1 MVEQIPENPV
11 KDASAWSL
19 LPERA
24 VLLSLGVAMAC
35 GLLAL
40 QVRISYPE
48 APSEA
53 HLSLGAGAWLRLG
66 LVALGTVLAGL
77 ALRLELLRHQGW
89 PAFPDSATAAL
100 ICIGIAIFLMV
111 GSLALVGEPGTERL
125 YNDNTGEVVEWKPP
139 GQLQSIG
146 LVCRA
151 GMVVALVGGFLLVI
165 PEIGRRLVLVLVLC
179 FHFGGILSA
188 VLSVP
193 PPGGN
198 SPWMVSQ
205 VWTYVYRPYLQFI
218 YQNNAYHFYS
228 PEPGPPS
235 FLWFRLDYTD
245 GSRRWYRIPDAETS
259 PIPMHFQRMLSI
271 GESSSQTVVREPGGY
286 RTEEV
291 LQRMGQLLGL
301 ERLPRGTIAPLAWRE
316 PQPNA
321 KHLMCSYMRHVMGRF
336 PHPDGNQDA
345 RVIEG
350 HLWRVVHTIIQPGEI
365 AYDRRDPT
373 DRRFYVT
380 VYQGEYDDKGI
391 LRDPNDPL
399 LYWMMQA
406 YDKQMIESLAV
417 QAQDKESEVRRMR
430 DLRGNDLATQAQR
443 AVMAED
449 ADALNRFQSML
460 RVWLK
465 AENPVIDFFKLQAD
479 TTSFPPQSVWDSRP
493 GQADRTPGT
502 KVLEVNP

>member
-1 MVEQIPENPV
+1 
-11 KDASAWSL
+11 
-19 LPERA
+19 
-24 VLLSLGVAMAC
+24 
-35 GLLAL
+35 
-40 QVRISYPE
+40 
-48 APSEA
+48 
-53 HLSLGAGAWLRLG
+53 
-66 LVALGTVLAGL
+66 
-77 ALRLELLRHQGW
+77 
-89 PAFPDSATAAL
+89 
-100 ICIGIAIFLMV
+100 
-111 GSLALVGEPGTERL
+111 
-125 YNDNTGEVVEWKPP
+125 
-139 GQLQSIG
+139 
-146 LVCRA
+146 
-151 GMVVALVGGFLLVI
+151 
-165 PEIGRRLVLVLVLC
+165 
-179 FHFGGILSA
+179 
-188 VLSVP
+188 
-193 PPGGN
+193 
-198 SPWMVSQ
+198 
-205 VWTYVYRPYLQFI
+205 
-218 YQNNAYHFYS
+218 
-228 PEPGPPS
+228 
-235 FLWFRLDYTD
+235 
-245 GSRRWYRIPDAETS
+245 
-259 PIPMHFQRMLSI
+259 
-271 GESSSQTVVREPGGY
+271 
-286 RTEEV
+286 
-291 LQRMGQLLGL
+291 
-301 ERLPRGTIAPLAWRE
+301 
-316 PQPNA
+316 
-321 KHLMCSYMRHVMGRF
+321 MRHVMGRF